1 LANDGITIYV
11 ALGENKKAIRFLQK
25 AADEHVGWVVRL
37 GIDPA
42 LDSLR
47 AEPDFNKLKERI
59 GGNSRGSEFPPAKR
73 LNLARSR

>member
-59 GGNSRGSEFPPAKR
+59 GEIPGAASSRPPIV
-73 LNLARSR
+73 ST